1 MIIVS
6 HVPGTSQTF
15 PRHFLGN
22 FRPMLVFNA
31 ETVAVLM
38 GMLPPPR
45 RRRHSPD
52 PSQHTLPR
60 HSLGMLLIHD
70 VRNPASVAEPLNLD
84 TS

>member
-1 MIIVS
+1 
-6 HVPGTSQTF
+6 
-15 PRHFLGN
+15 
-22 FRPMLVFNA
+22 MLVFNA

-52 PSQHTLPR
+52 TPQHTLPG

-70 VRNPASVAEPLNLD
+70 VRNPASVAERLNVD